1 MSRGFYIIF
10 TCGILISATFLF
22 FFFKDIQFNKLN
34 FDNLNYKFFL
44 FALSLNIISLF
55 FRAKKFSI
63 SVKRYSSKKFE
74 IKSILIGSFFN
85 LILPFRLGE
94 IIRALYLGNKRN
106 ESRVFYFSAIII
118 ERFFDII
125 FLCLFVILFL
135 IFFNFSYEITNF
147 NMNSF
152 YILIFITIS
161 LLVFFI
167 LFLTNNKIVLKNISY
182 ILNIFNKKIN
192 LKLRSIIWILNLSL
206 KEILKM
212 DFFNYFS
219 LSLFQWLA
227 SFLSIYFLCLSFEVV
242 LDLNSLFFLVL
253 ITYLSLM
260 IPSGPGF
267 VGSYQLPVL
276 LFFISNNFSAD
287 VAYQYAFI
295 SWIFLVFIFACIGGI
310 VSFFEKNIIFQ
321 KNQRQSQNYNK
332 WIPSIKE
339 SHSYEKILNHFF
351 TGNKNINFLNN
362 LILDEKMPIVRDL
375 GGGSSSYTILSKEN
389 NKNIVRKW
397 SPPVS
402 AEKLETQY
410 EFIKS
415 QNSKYLPKLY
425 AHKKIHEQNTF
436 YYDMHFYENY
446 QKGFDYLHNNSEIDC
461 KKLLLNIANYILDFK
476 KAEKNINKEVIKK
489 YVTEKLF
496 NNIESISKK
505 NIFINNFLRYEK
517 FYLNGKEYFNYNK
530 IKNILDLNKEKLYD
544 DLSKY
549 PSELCHG
556 DVTID
561 NLLVSGPEV
570 FKIVDPNFNFL
581 NSPLIDFGKLKQS
594 LNSGYE
600 FLILNKEFN
609 LNENSLNFNFNKS
622 ERYEELNKY
631 LDIILLDKFDD
642 SKRAILIH
650 EAIHYARLL
659 LYKDNID
666 PNKTLIYLTTMLKIL
681 NEYVEQY

>member
-10 TCGILISATFLF
+10 TCGILISATFLY

-44 FALSLNIISLF
+44 FALSLNLISLF

-74 IKSILIGSFFN
+74 IKSIFIGSFFN

-147 NMNSF
+147 NMKSF

-219 LSLFQWLA
+219 LSLFQWLT
-227 SFLSIYFLCLSFEVV
+227 SFLSIYFLCLSFEVI

-295 SWIFLVFIFACIGGI
+295 SWIFLVFIFAFIGGI
-310 VSFFEKNIIFQ
+310 VTFYEKNIIFR

-402 AEKLETQY
+402 AQKLEIQY

-425 AHKKIHEQNTF
+425 AHKKIHKQNTF

-446 QKGFDYLHNNSEIDC
+446 QKGFDYIHNNSEVDC
-461 KKLLLNIANYILDFK
+461 KKLLSNLANYILDFK
-476 KAEKNINKEVIKK
+476 KAETKINKEITKK

-496 NNIESISKK
+496 NNIESLSKK
-505 NIFINNFLRYEK
+505 NTIINNFLRYEN

-600 FLILNKEFN
+600 FLLLNKEFN
-609 LNENSLNFNFNKS
+609 LKDNSLNFNFNKS

-631 LDIILLDKFDD
+631 LDSILLDKFDD